1 MSGWTSSFLPKF
13 KMAELMADGEYC
25 CGTNVFKISVC
36 TKGVK

>member
-13 KMAELMADGEYC
+13 KMADGEYC